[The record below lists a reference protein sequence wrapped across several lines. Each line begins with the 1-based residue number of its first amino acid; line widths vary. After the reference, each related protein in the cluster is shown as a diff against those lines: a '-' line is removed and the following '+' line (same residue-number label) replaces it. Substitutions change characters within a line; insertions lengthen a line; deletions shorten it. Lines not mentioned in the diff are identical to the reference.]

1 MSNRKW
7 HETFAKLG
15 AEDEKMESPS
25 VLKGRE
31 NVERRLRLRLPVLL
45 RLTGRLFFLA
55 TAVSLVNSWLHL
67 PSVRAAQDD
76 ALQQGLAALSQNHL
90 EVALDRFTAA
100 EREHPSDARVRNFR
114 GIVLA
119 RLQRDTEATREYQE
133 AVRIDPTLE
142 DAYKNLGFLEW
153 TEHDLNSARTYL
165 KQALDLA
172 PNDAFAHYYLGR
184 VQLEAKLYE
193 SAFHELDRS
202 GMAWPSDVEFLIEAA
217 NGYSALGQ
225 QEEARKITDRLSI
238 MPLNDDEVVR
248 VAWLLLSAKDN
259 DAAINLLRRLCERQT
274 PACPGWAQFDLAL
287 AYLLTGKYESGAERA
302 RAFLKASP
310 VAPAP
315 AETASAWSLIGI
327 SNANLNQGEAA
338 VEAFREAAKLDPAQE
353 EHWLNLTRE
362 LMELNHFSD
371 AISAAHDGLESNPK
385 SYALHL
391 RLGAAYLSIDRYS
404 EAEAVF
410 RQLVDAGDPL
420 PTSYVGLAQVLL
432 RTGRAAEAVSELTAA
447 SQKLGP
453 NFLISYFQGLALD
466 RAARPA
472 EAVSVLNDAIRLNP
486 NSSEAHLALG
496 KSELAI
502 GRVSEA
508 TAELQESLRLNPGD
522 VQARR
527 LLSQAYRRA
536 GNAQAAS
543 RYAEQSTEAPP
554 SAERELLG
562 DFLLPEW
569 KAPQKSR

>member
-1 MSNRKW
+1 MNRW
-7 HETFAKLG
+7 TGRTALNGGPNIERKLG
-15 AEDEKMESPS
+15 P
-25 VLKGRE
+25 
-31 NVERRLRLRLPVLL
+31 RLRVLLSLISPVLL
-45 RLTGRLFFLA
+45 FVT
-55 TAVSLVNSWLHL
+55 
-67 PSVRAAQDD
+67 PSIWAAQDD

-90 EVALDRFTAA
+90 EVALDRLTAA

-119 RLQRDTEATREYQE
+119 RLRLDTEAAREYQE

-153 TEHDLNSARTYL
+153 TEHDLDGARAHL
-165 KQALDLA
+165 KRALDLA
-172 PNDAFAHYYLGR
+172 PEDSFAHYYLGR
-184 VQLEAKLYE
+184 VQLDAKLYE

-202 GMAWPSDVEFLIEAA
+202 GVSWPSDVEFLIEAA
-217 NGYSALGQ
+217 NGYRALGKLD
-225 QEEARKITDRLSI
+225 EAHKVANRLST
-238 MPLNDDEVVR
+238 MPLNDDEVVS
-248 VAWLLLSAKDN
+248 VAWLLLSVNENAT
-259 DAAINLLRRLCERQT
+259 AINLLHRLTERQSSV
-274 PACPGWAQFDLAL
+274 CPRWAQFDLAL
-287 AYLLTGKYESGAERA
+287 AYLLTGEYEPAAERA
-302 RAFLKASP
+302 RVFLKASQI
-310 VAPAP
+310 VAPVP
-315 AETASAWSLIGI
+315 AETASAWSVIGI
-327 SNANLNQGEAA
+327 ANANLNREGPAIEAL
-338 VEAFREAAKLDPAQE
+338 RQAAKLDPTRE

-362 LMELNHFSD
+362 LMELNHYTD
-371 AISAAHDGLESNPK
+371 AISATHEGLESNPK

-404 EAEAVF
+404 EAEAIF

-432 RTGRAAEAVSELTAA
+432 RTGRAEEAVSELAAA

-466 RAARPA
+466 RAARPG

-496 KSELAI
+496 KTDLAV

-508 TAELQESLRLNPGD
+508 TAELRESLRLSPGN
-522 VQARR
+522 VKAQR

-536 GNAQAAS
+536 GDAQTAS
-543 RYAEQSTEAPP
+543 HYAEQTTEAPP
-554 SAERELLG
+554 SAERDLLG

-569 KAPQKSR
+569 ETRPKARQ

>member
-1 MSNRKW
+1 M
-7 HETFAKLG
+7 AKT
-15 AEDEKMESPS
+15 SS
-25 VLKGRE
+25 E
-31 NVERRLRLRLPVLL
+31 NSGSRLLVLL
-45 RLTGRLFFLA
+45 SLISQVLLFA
-55 TAVSLVNSWLHL
+55 T
-67 PSVRAAQDD
+67 PSIGAAQDD

-90 EVALDRFTAA
+90 EVALDRLTVA

-119 RLQRDTEATREYQE
+119 RLGLDSEAAREYQE
-133 AVRIDPTLE
+133 AVRTDPTLE

-153 TEHDLNSARTYL
+153 TEHDLDGARAHL
-165 KQALDLA
+165 KRAVDLA
-172 PNDAFAHYYLGR
+172 PDDSFAHYYLGR
-184 VQLEAKLYE
+184 VELDAKLYE
-193 SAFHELDRS
+193 SAFQELDRS
-202 GMAWPSDVEFLIEAA
+202 GMPWPSDVEFLIEAA

-225 QEEARKITDRLSI
+225 REETRKITNRLST
-238 MPLNDDEVVR
+238 MPLNEDEVVS
-248 VAWLLLSAKDN
+248 VAWLLLSVKEN
-259 DAAINLLRRLCERQT
+259 DTAINLLHRLSERQN
-274 PACPGWAQFDLAL
+274 PACPRWAQFDLAL
-287 AYLLTGKYESGAERA
+287 AYLLTGKYETAADRA
-302 RAFLKASP
+302 RLFLKASQIA
-310 VAPAP
+310 APTP
-315 AETASAWSLIGI
+315 SETASAWSLIGI
-327 SNANLNQGEAA
+327 SNANLNQGEAS
-338 VEAFREAAKLDPAQE
+338 VEAFREAAKLDPTRE

-362 LMELNHFSD
+362 LMELNRYTD
-371 AISAAHDGLESNPK
+371 AISATHEGLESNPK

-391 RLGAAYLSIDRYS
+391 RLGAAYLSTDRYP

-466 RAARPA
+466 RAARPKD
-472 EAVSVLNDAIRLNP
+472 AVSVLNDAIRLNR

-502 GRVSEA
+502 GRVSDA
-508 TAELQESLRLNPGD
+508 TAELQETLRLNPGN

-536 GNAQAAS
+536 GDAQTAS
-543 RYAEQSTEAPP
+543 RYAEQSKEAPP

-569 KAPQKSR
+569 ETPQKAPGEQSSQTQRSP

>member
-1 MSNRKW
+1 MNRWKAR
-7 HETFAKLG
+7 TALYGQNLKRKLG
-15 AEDEKMESPS
+15 S
-25 VLKGRE
+25 
-31 NVERRLRLRLPVLL
+31 RLLVLL
-45 RLTGRLFFLA
+45 SLISQVLLFA
-55 TAVSLVNSWLHL
+55 T
-67 PSVRAAQDD
+67 PSIGAAQDD

-90 EVALDRFTAA
+90 EVALDRLTVA

-119 RLQRDTEATREYQE
+119 RLGLDSEAAREYQE
-133 AVRIDPTLE
+133 AVRTDPTLE

-153 TEHDLNSARTYL
+153 TEHDLDGARAHL
-165 KQALDLA
+165 KRAVDLA
-172 PNDAFAHYYLGR
+172 PDDSFAHYYLGR
-184 VQLEAKLYE
+184 VELDAKLYE
-193 SAFHELDRS
+193 SAFQELDRS
-202 GMAWPSDVEFLIEAA
+202 GMPWPSDVEFLIEAA

-225 QEEARKITDRLSI
+225 REETRKITNRLST
-238 MPLNDDEVVR
+238 MPLNEDEVVS
-248 VAWLLLSAKDN
+248 VAWLLLSVKEN
-259 DAAINLLRRLCERQT
+259 DTAINLLHRLSERQN
-274 PACPGWAQFDLAL
+274 PACPRWAQFDLAL
-287 AYLLTGKYESGAERA
+287 AYLLTGKYETAADRA
-302 RAFLKASP
+302 RLFLKASQIA
-310 VAPAP
+310 APTP
-315 AETASAWSLIGI
+315 SETASAWSLIGI
-327 SNANLNQGEAA
+327 SNANLNQGEAS
-338 VEAFREAAKLDPAQE
+338 VEAFREAAKLDPTRE

-362 LMELNHFSD
+362 LMELNRYTD
-371 AISAAHDGLESNPK
+371 AISATHEGLESNPK

-391 RLGAAYLSIDRYS
+391 RLGAAYLSTDRYP

-466 RAARPA
+466 RAARPKD
-472 EAVSVLNDAIRLNP
+472 AVSVLNDAIRLNR

-502 GRVSEA
+502 GRVSDA
-508 TAELQESLRLNPGD
+508 TAELQETLRLNPGN

-536 GNAQAAS
+536 GDAQTAS
-543 RYAEQSTEAPP
+543 RYAEQSKEAPP

-569 KAPQKSR
+569 ETPQKAPGEQSSQTQRSP

>member
-1 MSNRKW
+1 MNRW
-7 HETFAKLG
+7 NGCIALYRRQNIERTLG
-15 AEDEKMESPS
+15 I
-25 VLKGRE
+25 
-31 NVERRLRLRLPVLL
+31 RLLVLL
-45 RLTGRLFFLA
+45 SLIGQIFFFA
-55 TAVSLVNSWLHL
+55 T
-67 PSVRAAQDD
+67 PSICVAQDD
-76 ALQQGLAALSQNHL
+76 ALQQGLTALSQNHL
-90 EVALDRFTAA
+90 EVALDRLTVA

-119 RLQRDTEATREYQE
+119 RLGLDSEAAREYQE

-153 TEHDLNSARTYL
+153 TEHDLDGARAHL
-165 KQALDLA
+165 KRAVALA
-172 PNDAFAHYYLGR
+172 PDDSFAHYYLGR
-184 VQLEAKLYE
+184 VQLDAKLYE

-202 GMAWPSDVEFLIEAA
+202 GMSWPSDVEFLIEAA
-217 NGYSALGQ
+217 NGYSALGKR
-225 QEEARKITDRLSI
+225 EEARKITNRLST
-238 MPLNDDEVVR
+238 MALNDDEVVS
-248 VAWLLLSAKDN
+248 VAWLLLSLKDN
-259 DAAINLLRRLCERQT
+259 DTAFNLLHRLCERQN
-274 PACPGWAQFDLAL
+274 PACPKWAQFDLAL
-287 AYLLTGKYESGAERA
+287 AYLLTGKYETAADQA
-302 RAFLKASP
+302 RVFLKASKP
-310 VAPAP
+310 VAPML
-315 AETASAWSLIGI
+315 AEAASAWSLIGI

-338 VEAFREAAKLDPAQE
+338 IAAFRQAAKLDPTRE

-371 AISAAHDGLESNPK
+371 AVSATHAGLESNPK

-432 RTGRAAEAVSELTAA
+432 RTGRAQEAVSELTAA

-453 NFLISYFQGLALD
+453 NFLISYFLGLALN
-466 RAARPA
+466 RAARPG

-486 NSSEAHLALG
+486 KSSEAYLALG

-502 GRVSEA
+502 GRVSDA
-508 TAELQESLRLNPGD
+508 TAELQESLRLNPGN

-536 GNAQAAS
+536 GDAQAAS

-569 KAPQKSR
+569 ETPQKARQ